1 MHYDIMAKYFVLRF
15 FYYCWQ
21 NVYIHSSLQVFTLA
35 LLLINWVSTF
45 NLEIYFYKIP
55 KWYVLI
61 PNFPTFK
68 TDLAGN
74 WTPRFKIFLYLKL
87 NVLFEQEKRKYDN
100 HKMHFLW
107 LLGHN
112 SQITIS
118 PFYKSTCEYYSIMF
132 VLYIQKKI
140 NHEFTKNLLKN

>member
-1 MHYDIMAKYFVLRF
+1 MHCDIMANYFVFRF
-15 FYYCWQ
+15 FYYCCH
-21 NVYIHSSLQVFTLA
+21 IA
-35 LLLINWVSTF
+35 LFLINYISTF
-45 NLEIYFYKIP
+45 NLELYFHKIP

-74 WTPRFKIFLYLKL
+74 RTPRFKIFLYLKL

-118 PFYKSTCEYYSIMF
+118 PFYKSVCEYYSTPLF
-132 VLYIQKKI
+132 SCCRHKRK
-140 NHEFTKNLLKN
+140 